1 MKKLKINKGFTL
13 IELLVVIAIIAILA
27 SILIPVVTSALD
39 DAKIANMRDT
49 GVGIYKSI
57 FAADADDPVF
67 GGNTVIWPGRNDGFE
82 SSTDYFVHLVTNDF
96 IESDYSIFSGPGML
110 KLRTTNLTDFAD
122 QGGGEAVAWG
132 VTLGVANK
140 NASIPF
146 LFSRNVDKTGGKL
159 PKASEA
165 APLSDSITPESEITS
180 TRFLKFQEKAVVVIT
195 KGGSGIIIKKRNL
208 TGPDTVQNFNPTD
221 LDLDIIL
228 PPGGRYGGSDGGS

>member
-67 GGNTVIWPGRNDGFE
+67 GGNTVVWPGKSDGFE

-110 KLRTTNLTDFAD
+110 KLRTTNVTEFGAD
-122 QGGGEAVAWG
+122 ANAWG
-132 VTLGVANK
+132 VTMNVNNK
-140 NASIPF
+140 SASIPF
-146 LFSRNVDKTGGKL
+146 LFSRNVDATGGKL
-159 PKASEA
+159 PKAA
-165 APLSDSITPESEITS
+165 DGTPLIDNITPEATLADGSG
-180 TRFLKFQEKAVVVIT
+180 RYLKFQDKAVVVVT

-208 TGPDTVQNFNPTD
+208 TDQDTTKNFNPTD
-221 LDLDIIL
+221 LDLEIRL
-228 PPGGRYGGSDGGS
+228 PPGGKYGGGAE